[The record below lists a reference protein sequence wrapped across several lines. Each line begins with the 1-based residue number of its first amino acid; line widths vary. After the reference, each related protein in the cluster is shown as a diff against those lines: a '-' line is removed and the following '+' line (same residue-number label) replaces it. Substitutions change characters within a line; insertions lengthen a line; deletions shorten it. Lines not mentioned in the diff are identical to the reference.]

1 MFEENDGGVED
12 AKALLHAKR
21 WYVYVNEKEKL
32 VKGGYLVE
40 VVGHDKKK
48 VIWKVVDDHV
58 VEDPNHHDDIGLLG
72 FDFKIFDKDEEGV
85 VREGSSKFPYLLI
98 LIKLWPENL
107 NTQLKMTNQK
117 VDEDNGKALGKGNVR
132 H

>member
-1 MFEENDGGVED
+1 MVFEDNGGGVD
-12 AKALLHAKR
+12 IAKALLHAKR

-58 VEDPNHHDDIGLLG
+58 VEDPHHHEDIGLLG

-85 VREGSSKFPYLLI
+85 VRDGSSEFPYLVMLI
-98 LIKLWPENL
+98 NLWPDNW
-107 NTQLKMTNQK
+107 NTQLKRMNKK
-117 VDEDNGKALGKGNVR
+117 VDKDNGKA
-132 H
+132 